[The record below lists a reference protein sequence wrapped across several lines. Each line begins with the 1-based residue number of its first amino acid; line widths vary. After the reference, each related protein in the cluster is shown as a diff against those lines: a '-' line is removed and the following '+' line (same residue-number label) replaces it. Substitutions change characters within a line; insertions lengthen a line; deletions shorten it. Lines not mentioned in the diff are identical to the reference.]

1 MIKNSNQT
9 ITLRAV
15 DYARSIPA
23 GFLTATKWLFFALWL
38 ISGILLL
45 VYGWMP
51 ANWLAR
57 TIFLALPTQINTG
70 LWQGV
75 FLAAVSIWA
84 LCVLIIAFARQKLTR
99 MGKNFNKKGG
109 ALGNILEYFDFEA
122 ARIYKK
128 TLAYPHLPF
137 EKLLFYYI
145 LLLGDLSFSLDRLGV
160 QKADLKKK
168 LLAAM
173 KERSKSFARE
183 DKGHIQ
189 KINEESRQAV
199 FESARQMALKIGSQK
214 ITIYALF
221 LALAQIDREFQKTLD
236 ALELPQ
242 EDVVDVV
249 LWQARRAEYQSFRQK
264 FWERENLRLG
274 LGASPAL
281 MAAGGYTPFLD
292 AYARDLSL
300 CNPLRPG
307 GVVLHLAEIEQMEAI
322 LAKKRESGVL
332 LVGEP
337 GSGRKSAIY
346 NFVNRIMAE
355 SGSRALKMTRVLE
368 IDIPKMAGDF
378 AGGANL
384 AAAIENAF
392 SEAAAAKNVVLV
404 IPEID
409 SYLGSHFD
417 SDKLVKMD
425 IGNIL
430 GKYLDVNGFR
440 VIGITDYQGSRRC
453 AELAAGIAGKLA
465 KIEIPAA
472 SFDDAL
478 RVIKEES
485 LRRETQTGL
494 CFRFAALKEI
504 ARLCDY
510 FADEGAFPKKAVV
523 FLDNFVADRLEKSG
537 RGLKIIA
544 AADIGAF
551 FSRKYGIP
559 AGITAAQEKDVLL
572 NLEERIH
579 EKLINQKEAVSEIA
593 NALRRARA
601 EIKKRKRT
609 IGNFLFLGPT
619 GVGKTETA
627 KQLARVYFGSEK
639 NMIVFNMAEYQTAES
654 LEKLIGNARTPGRL
668 AAAVRENPFSLL
680 LLDEIE
686 KADAR
691 VLDVFLSVFDEGS
704 LIDGLGRTIDFRHVV
719 IIATSNAGAD
729 RIKAAI
735 DGGGFCQN
743 FKESLI
749 NDLIQSG
756 IFKPEFLNRF
766 DAITLYRSLNIEEIR
781 QVATLALRE
790 IARGLAQKR
799 IKFQITEE
807 LIGAMAEIGFD
818 PAFGGRALRRAVQN
832 NVENSIAR
840 ALLSQSIK
848 AGDVIAINPKN
859 WEIIINEDP
868 KQQ

>member
-1 MIKNSNQT
+1 MIKNSNQA

-15 DYARSIPA
+15 DYARSIPMGLLA
-23 GFLTATKWLFFALWL
+23 GLKWLFFALWL

-45 VYGWMP
+45 VYEWMP

-57 TIFLALPTQINTG
+57 TMFTALPARIDVG
-70 LWQGV
+70 LWQSV
-75 FLAAVSIWA
+75 FLMTLSLWA
-84 LCVLIIAFARQKLTR
+84 LSALIIAFVRQKLTR
-99 MGKNFNKKGG
+99 LGKNFNKKGG
-109 ALGNILEYFDFEA
+109 APGNILEYFDFDA
-122 ARIYKK
+122 AKIYKK
-128 TLAYPHLPF
+128 TLAYPYLPF

-160 QKADLKKK
+160 EKSDLKKK

-173 KERSKSFARE
+173 KERSKLFARE
-183 DKGHIQ
+183 DEKAI
-189 KINEESRQAV
+189 KTANEENRRAV
-199 FESARQMALKIGSQK
+199 FEAARQMALKIGSPK
-214 ITIYALF
+214 ITIHALF
-221 LALAQIDREFQKTLD
+221 LALAQTDREFQSALD

-242 EDVVDVV
+242 EDVVDAV
-249 LWQARRAEYQSFRQK
+249 LWQARRAEYQNFRKK
-264 FWERENLRLG
+264 FWERDNLRLG
-274 LGASPAL
+274 LGTSPAL
-281 MAAGGYTPFLD
+281 MAAGGYTPLLD
-292 AYARDLSL
+292 MYARDLSL

-307 GVVLHLAEIEQMEAI
+307 GVVLHLAEIEQMEAV
-322 LAKKRESGVL
+322 LAKKKESGAL

-337 GSGRKSAIY
+337 GSGRKSAVY
-346 NFVNRIMAE
+346 NFVNRLAAE
-355 SGSRALKMTRVLE
+355 SGSRALKMMRVLE
-368 IDIPKMAGDF
+368 IDIPKMAGEF
-378 AGGANL
+378 GGGANL
-384 AAAIENAF
+384 AAAIEKVFA
-392 SEAAAAKNVVLV
+392 EAAAAKNVVLV

-417 SDKLVKMD
+417 SDRLVKMD
-425 IGNIL
+425 IGGIL

-453 AELAAGIAGKLA
+453 AELAAGIAGKLV

-472 SFDDAL
+472 SFEDTL
-478 RVIKEES
+478 RVLREEG
-485 LRRETQTGL
+485 LRREAPTGL

-510 FADEGAFPKKAVV
+510 LADEGAFPKKAVA
-523 FLDNFVADRLEKSG
+523 FLDNLVADRRERPD
-537 RGLKIIA
+537 RGSKVIA
-544 AADIGAF
+544 AAEVGMF
-551 FSRKYGIP
+551 FSRQYGIP
-559 AGITAAQEKDVLL
+559 AGIVAAQEKDVLL

-601 EIKKRKRT
+601 EIKKRRRT

-654 LEKLIGNARTPGRL
+654 LEKLIGDSRAPGRL

-729 RIKAAI
+729 RIKKAI

-749 NDLIQSG
+749 SDLMQSG

-766 DAITLYRSLNIEEIR
+766 DATVLYRPLNIDETR
-781 QVATLALRE
+781 QVAALALQE

-799 IKFQITEE
+799 IKFEITEE
-807 LIGAMAEIGFD
+807 LIKATAEIGFD
-818 PAFGGRALRRAVQN
+818 PVFGGRALRRAVQN
-832 NVENSIAR
+832 NVENPIAR

-848 AGDVIAINPKN
+848 AGDMVAINPQN
-859 WEIIINEDP
+859 WEIMINGNQ